1 MRAVFIIGLL
11 LVFASLTFA
20 QSPSQTLKRAEKA
33 IGGGKQF
40 QAISSIQR
48 TGHITRISDGATG
61 RYVLNTSRPNLL
73 NEDLEL
79 NGFEIELGF
88 NGRSAWAR
96 NSRDGLQTSTGNAS
110 LRLQAKAAFLNSLWL
125 NYKADKS
132 KIVAAGKANVNG
144 TDANV
149 VVLTTGQNI
158 STRLFFDTSSGLL
171 VRTETPEESIDLDD
185 YRDVGS
191 VKLAYAYRIKRGDA
205 SYEVKLDEIKLNT
218 TIARS
223 EFDFPAVSG
232 QPLPNLTQLLADVQA
247 NEDKVEALLDTYS
260 FTQKSTRRA
269 FGKDGVLRDTDSD
282 TYQLSFYKG
291 YRIRRLIEKNGQP
304 LSKND
309 QEDADKDTA
318 KQVGEIEKKIAKNEK
333 KAANGPPSEEGKNV
347 SIAEVLRA
355 SKLTNPR
362 RERFRDRDV
371 IVFDFEP
378 NPDFDYNNAKS
389 MLKFFGKT
397 AGVIWID
404 ETDKQVARVEAS
416 LVDSFNIGGGVLAKL
431 KKGAT
436 FTLEQ
441 ARVNDEIW
449 LPSQAD
455 INLTVR
461 VLLVKGIDLNQVI
474 RSYDY
479 HKFATEIKDA
489 AVKDVI
495 KP

>member
-1 MRAVFIIGLL
+1 MRPVFIIGLL
-11 LVFASLTFA
+11 LAFASFGFSQA
-20 QSPSQTLKRAEKA
+20 PSQTLKRAEKA
-33 IGGGKQF
+33 VGGAKQF
-40 QAISSIQR
+40 QAIASIQR
-48 TGHITRISDGATG
+48 AGRITRISDGAKG

-73 NEDLEL
+73 NEDLDL
-79 NGFEIELGF
+79 NGFEVERGF
-88 NGRSAWAR
+88 NGRSAWER
-96 NSRDGLQTSTGNAS
+96 NSRDGLQTLTGSAS
-110 LRLQAKAAFLNSLWL
+110 LSLQAKGAFLNSLWL
-125 NYKADKS
+125 NHKADKS
-132 KIVAAGKANVNG
+132 KIAAGKASVNG
-144 TDANV
+144 RDTNV
-149 VVLTTGQNI
+149 VILTTAQNI
-158 STRLFFDTSSGLL
+158 STKLFFDAASGLL
-171 VRTETPEESIDLDD
+171 VRTETLDESIDLDD
-185 YRDVGS
+185 YRDVGP
-191 VKLAYAYRIKRGDA
+191 VKLPHIYRIKRGDA
-205 SYEVKLDEIKLNT
+205 VYEVKLDGIKLNP

-223 EFDFPAVSG
+223 EFDFPSISG
-232 QPLPNLTQLLADVQA
+232 QPLPDLTQLLADVQA

-269 FGKDGVLRDTDSD
+269 LGKDGVLRDTESD

-304 LSKND
+304 LNKND
-309 QEDADKDTA
+309 QEDADKDAA
-318 KQVGEIEKKIAKNEK
+318 KQVAEIEKEIAKSEK
-333 KAANGPPSEEGKNV
+333 KAANGPPSEDGKSV

-378 NPDFDYNNAKS
+378 NPNFDYKNAKS

-397 AGVIWID
+397 AGVIWVD
-404 ETDKQVARVEAS
+404 EKDKQVARVEAY
-416 LVDSFNIGGGVLAKL
+416 LEDSFNIGGGVLAKL

-441 ARVNDEIW
+441 SRVNDEIW

-455 INLTVR
+455 INLSVR
-461 VLLVKGIDLNQVI
+461 VLMLKGIDVNQVI
-474 RSYDY
+474 RSYEY
-479 HKFATEIKDA
+479 HKFATEVKDA